1 MKNNFTIMV
10 GDANGVDKQI
20 QKFCHSMNHNKVKVF
35 ASNGKARNNIG
46 QWEVKRVNVG
56 AKSVSSL
63 AIFQ

>member
-35 ASNGKARNNIG
+35 ASKWKG
-46 QWEVKRVNVG
+46 
-56 AKSVSSL
+56 
-63 AIFQ
+63 